1 MLKCRE
7 FNYFVKLKNKP
18 LCRKINVHTLQK
30 VWTFLE
36 IRAWTFS
43 FPKFSDFF
51 RVCLFVDAKR
61 QWIYLAATVLSYT
74 MEVTSQC
81 MGQSP
86 FTLFLAVRSIGREP
100 MTGNGYLHF
109 IRWLSTD
116 FASLSYFNHHFLFL
130 SICTQ
135 YFTWNNFAT
144 DISSLGQQALL

>member
-1 MLKCRE
+1 MWTFSNVKFMLKCRE
-7 FNYFVKLKNKP
+7 FNYFVTLKNKP
-18 LCRKINVHTLQK
+18 LCRKINVHPLQK

-86 FTLFLAVRSIGREP
+86 FTLFLAVRSIGRA
-100 MTGNGYLHF
+100 NDWQ
-109 IRWLSTD
+109 WL
-116 FASLSYFNHHFLFL
+116 FALYTLAKHRF
-130 SICTQ
+130 CQ
-135 YFTWNNFAT
+135 PE
-144 DISSLGQQALL
+144 LLQPSFSFSFYMHTIFHMK